1 MNITEVLYEPH
12 DSGYHSQTVDAEG
25 ARLRNALNPM
35 LTDLT
40 RRTLLQDLDQM
51 FRDNYQWVYR
61 TAYGVTKSPED
72 AEDVLQEGF
81 IRVFTHLHQFKQ
93 EGELGAW
100 IRRIMVNAAVSYLKK
115 HSRYR
120 KEMNVDDLLLH
131 PVSDENPEIKL
142 DAKQIVEKIR
152 QLPAGYQTVF
162 NMAAIEG
169 YDQTEIAAILK
180 MNINTVRSQYSR
192 AKMMLIKMIIENND
206 TAEIR
211 NYAGK
216 I

>member
-1 MNITEVLYEPH
+1 
-12 DSGYHSQTVDAEG
+12 
-25 ARLRNALNPM
+25 M
-35 LTDLT
+35 LTNC
-40 RRTLLQDLDQM
+40 LQGKKEAQQQLYKQYAAAM
-51 FRDNYQWVYR
+51 LGLCYR
-61 TAYGVTKSPED
+61 YTKSYED
-72 AEDVLQEGF
+72 AEDVLQDGF
-81 IRVFTHLHQFKQ
+81 IRVFTHLHQFKR

-120 KEMNVDDLLLH
+120 KEMNVDDLQLH

-142 DAKQIVEKIR
+142 DTKQIVEKIR

-169 YDQTEIAAILK
+169 YDQTEIATILK

-192 AKMMLIKMIIENND
+192 AKTMLIKMLTEIND
-206 TAEIR
+206 TAEIK